1 MALLQCNV
9 ESRSGCVIDD
19 KKVSCFQAE
28 THRPSVTTNDQ
39 LKRVEYWCSL
49 LSHWREGQMG
59 TLAQLTNWIP
69 KIPLTTDLVGMVK
82 THFEFA
88 VCSLFVRYRLIC
100 CEQIIKYLFPKIPLA
115 VSVPYCMEFSF
126 TVDANLLLKLIL
138 RACINITLHTESLN
152 TFAGI

>member
-9 ESRSGCVIDD
+9 ESRSGYVIDD
-19 KKVSCFQAE
+19 KKVSCFKAE
-28 THRPSVTTNDQ
+28 THRPSVTTNGQ

-69 KIPLTTDLVGMVK
+69 KIPLTTDLVGMAK

-88 VCSLFVRYRLIC
+88 VCSLFVRHRLKC
-100 CEQIIKYLFPKIPLA
+100 CEQIIKYLFPKVALA
-115 VSVPYCMEFSF
+115 VSVPYCMGFSF
-126 TVDANLLLKLIL
+126 NVDENLFL
-138 RACINITLHTESLN
+138 TEIVNKIIIYLS
-152 TFAGI
+152 I